1 MSANIQIALAD
12 DHVMIRKA
20 IAAMVE
26 SFGNYRVVLQASNG
40 LELLEMLKK
49 ADPLPD
55 LVLLDIQMP
64 QLNGIETAKILFEKY
79 PEVKILALTMQDN
92 ESSLIAMVKNGARG
106 YLLKDAE
113 PELLRQALSDVYHK
127 GFHYSEIITGR
138 LIHQLQ
144 HNPVHDLSQH
154 LSNSISQKEKEFL
167 KWCCTELTYKE
178 VAVKMLVSHRTV
190 DGYRDQLFE
199 KLGVKSRVG
208 LAMFAVRTGL
218 VENPSHFA

>member
-1 MSANIQIALAD
+1 MSATIQIALAD

-26 SFGNYRVVLQASNG
+26 SFGNYKVVLQASNG
-40 LELLEMLKK
+40 LELLDMLIT

-79 PEVKILALTMQDN
+79 PEVKVIALTMQDN
-92 ESSLIAMVKNGARG
+92 ESSIIAMVKNGARG

-113 PELLRQALSDVYHK
+113 PEQLREALDDVYHK
-127 GFHYSEIITGR
+127 GFHYSEIVTGR
-138 LIHQLQ
+138 LVHQLQ
-144 HNPVHDLSQH
+144 HSDTHASNNSLANTLSP
-154 LSNSISQKEKEFL
+154 KETEFL

-178 VAVKMLVSHRTV
+178 IAGQMHVSPRTV

-208 LAMFAVRTGL
+208 LAMFVVRMGSL
-218 VENPSHFA
+218 

>member
-1 MSANIQIALAD
+1 MSAPIKIAIAD
-12 DHVMIRKA
+12 DHIMIRKA

-26 SFGNYRVVLQASNG
+26 SFGNYKVVIQASNG
-40 LELLEMLKK
+40 MELLEMLKT

-55 LVLLDIQMP
+55 LVLLDIRMP

-79 PEVKILALTMQDN
+79 PEVKMIALTMQDN
-92 ESSLIAMVKNGARG
+92 ESSIIAMVKYGARG

-113 PELLRQALSDVYHK
+113 PEQLRIALSDVYLK
-127 GFHYSEIITGR
+127 GFHYSETVTGR
-138 LIHQLQ
+138 LVYQLQ
-144 HNPVHDLSQH
+144 NSNTHISNKNLANTLSP
-154 LSNSISQKEKEFL
+154 KETEFL

-178 VAVKMLVSHRTV
+178 IAEKMHVSPRTV

-208 LAMFAVRTGL
+208 LAMFVVRMGCL
-218 VENPSHFA
+218 